1 MNPEE
6 ESGFETGGLWTMR
19 FQPSIIPGLWSGM
32 ISEFCRN
39 LTMIRFQ
46 IVIWIS
52 GGIRKNKNQVIKEKD
67 DSF

>member
-1 MNPEE
+1 ME
-6 ESGFETGGLWTMR
+6 

-46 IVIWIS
+46 MVIRIS
-52 GGIRKNKNQVIKEKD
+52 GGSEKTKTG
-67 DSF
+67 

>member
-1 MNPEE
+1 
-6 ESGFETGGLWTMR
+6 MR
-19 FQPSIIPGLWSGM
+19 FQPTIIPGLWSGM

-46 IVIWIS
+46 MVIRIS
-52 GGIRKNKNQVIKEKD
+52 GGIRKNKKWVIKEKD